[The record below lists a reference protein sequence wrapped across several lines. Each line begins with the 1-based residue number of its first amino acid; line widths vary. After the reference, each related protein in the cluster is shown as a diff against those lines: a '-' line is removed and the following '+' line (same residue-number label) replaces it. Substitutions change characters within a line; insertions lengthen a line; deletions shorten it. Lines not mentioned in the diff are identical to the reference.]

1 MRTIL
6 SLCLA
11 LAATLAMFQLAA
23 QQPPDKNNKN
33 KQKQDKQVSEE
44 DQPLYTRP
52 VGTKG
57 ASKAQKESAT
67 NAFNGID
74 PNTGKPLPATMG
86 ATPGPLET
94 EKAKKMFD
102 RVPKREALMAFVK
115 EGGLNS
121 R

>member
-23 QQPPDKNNKN
+23 QQSNTKD
-33 KQKQDKQVSEE
+33 KQKQDKQVS
-44 DQPLYTRP
+44 DDDTPLYTRP

-57 ASKAQKESAT
+57 ASKAKKESAT
-67 NAFNGID
+67 NAFNGLD
-74 PNTGKPLPATMG
+74 ENGKPLPATRG
-86 ATPGPLET
+86 KSASPADTLL
-94 EKAKKMFD
+94 AKGMFD
-102 RVPKREALMAFVK
+102 RVPKREVLMAFVK
-115 EGGLNS
+115 EGGLIA

>member
-23 QQPPDKNNKN
+23 QQSNTKD
-33 KQKQDKQVSEE
+33 KQKQDKQVSDEE
-44 DQPLYTRP
+44 TPLYTRP

-57 ASKAQKESAT
+57 ATKAKKESAT

-74 PNTGKPLPATMG
+74 PNTGKPLPATRG
-86 ATPGPLET
+86 KSASAADTLL
-94 EKAKKMFD
+94 AKGMFD
-102 RVPKREALMAFVK
+102 RVPKREVLMAFVK
-115 EGGLNS
+115 EGGLIA